1 MSDPNNSNDETNSEE
16 PKIIVDSD
24 WKEQVAKEKEAA
36 SAKAAAEPVTAESE
50 TTDTEP
56 TPAQD
61 ADEKTVTAEQK
72 APVSAKAENADED
85 MSMHSPPPASF
96 EVLISMLFTQA
107 MATLGQIPDPASG
120 EAKVNKP
127 FAKHYI
133 DTIDML
139 SEKTKGNLSDDE
151 SKMLSEAL
159 HALRM
164 MYVNTKASS

>member
-1 MSDPNNSNDETNSEE
+1 MSESKPNPEDPNAEE

-36 SAKAAAEPVTAESE
+36 ASAAKTDQEAAENETAEPAADAAAPLQPSG
-50 TTDTEP
+50 DS
-56 TPAQD
+56 
-61 ADEKTVTAEQK
+61 
-72 APVSAKAENADED
+72 SASDD
-85 MSMHSPPPASF
+85 SPSLQPPPPASF

-107 MATLGQIPDPASG
+107 MATLGQIPDPSSG

-133 DTIDML
+133 DTLDL
-139 SEKTKGNLSDDE
+139 LGEKTKGNLSEEE
-151 SKMLSEAL
+151 SKMLAEAL

-164 MYVNTKASS
+164 MYVNTK